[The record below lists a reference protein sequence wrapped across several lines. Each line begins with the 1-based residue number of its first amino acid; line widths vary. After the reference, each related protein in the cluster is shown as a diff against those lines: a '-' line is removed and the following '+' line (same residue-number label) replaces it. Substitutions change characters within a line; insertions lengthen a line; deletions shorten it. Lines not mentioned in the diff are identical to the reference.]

1 MNFVYFL
8 TFSIIVFL
16 LSLVCYEKFRS
27 TTLYALAIGG
37 AVNANF
43 FHAGKYPI
51 MCFGL
56 PFGIDSII
64 YSLFTYCVIIMF
76 LKANKREAYILT
88 FSSVIAIMFS
98 ALMQLIAELFTIGSC
113 FAVWKSFINFSV
125 SSVASLIA
133 IWIML
138 EVLNKLKQKKI
149 NEYILLIIGM
159 VVAALIN
166 SLIYYSIA
174 TMLNGTP
181 ENILSL
187 LLTSFIGKTIA
198 LACSI
203 GALYLTNKIEK
214 IIKAHKKSKRITK
227 ENELTK

>member
-1 MNFVYFL
+1 MNLIYFL
-8 TFSIIVFL
+8 LFSIIIFL

-27 TTLYALAIGG
+27 TTLYALSIGG

-43 FHAGKYPI
+43 FHAGNYPI

-64 YSLFTYCVIIMF
+64 YSVFAYCVILMF
-76 LKANKREAYILT
+76 LKLNKREAYILT

-98 ALMQLIAELFTIGSC
+98 ALMQLVADLFTISSC
-113 FAVWKSFINFSV
+113 FSVWKTFLNFFV

-133 IWIML
+133 VWIML
-138 EVLNKLKQKKI
+138 EILNRLKKKNI
-149 NEYILLIIGM
+149 NDYVLLIVGM
-159 VVAALIN
+159 LIVSLVN

-174 TMLNGTP
+174 TWINGTP
-181 ENILSL
+181 ENIFTL

-203 GALYLTNKIEK
+203 GALYLTNKIENV
-214 IIKAHKKSKRITK
+214 IARK
-227 ENELTK
+227 EQEKHSA

>member
-1 MNFVYFL
+1 MNLIYFL
-8 TFSIIVFL
+8 LFSIIIFL

-27 TTLYALAIGG
+27 TTLYALSIGG

-43 FHAGKYPI
+43 FHAGNYPI
-51 MCFGL
+51 MCFDL

-64 YSLFTYCVIIMF
+64 YSVFAYCVILMF
-76 LKANKREAYILT
+76 LKLNKREAYILT

-98 ALMQLIAELFTIGSC
+98 ALMQLVADLFTIGSC
-113 FAVWKSFINFSV
+113 FSVWKTFLNFFV

-133 IWIML
+133 VWIML
-138 EVLNKLKQKKI
+138 EVLNRLKKKNI
-149 NEYILLIIGM
+149 NDYVLLIVGM
-159 VVAALIN
+159 LIVSLVN

-174 TMLNGTP
+174 TWINGTP
-181 ENILSL
+181 ENILTL

-214 IIKAHKKSKRITK
+214 VITRK
-227 ENELTK
+227 EQEKHSA